1 MEKNQ
6 KNNFWNF
13 ALFTRFNL
21 FISVSV
27 YCVAVLEVTHSV
39 SVAGHRAFLPCD
51 LSPPTPS
58 ELVYLVLWY
67 RVR

>member
-1 MEKNQ
+1 MIY
-6 KNNFWNF
+6 
-13 ALFTRFNL
+13 LFFLTI
-21 FISVSV
+21 ISVSV